1 MLALVSPCLAGD
13 SRRRRQLP
21 LGWGI
26 PGNGAAHPWPRTPE
40 SSLANK
46 GNRLYQNLVTAKID
60 GDRLLEPG
68 EARASAGK
76 AVLLKTGW
84 GARPARPPQGLNLP
98 IYKCRRANHRLTGA
112 KAGNLRS
119 GP

>member
-13 SRRRRQLP
+13 VRRRRQLP

-26 PGNGAAHPWPRTPE
+26 PGNGAAYPWPRTPE

-46 GNRLYQNLVTAKID
+46 GNRLFQNLVMAKID
-60 GDRLLEPG
+60 GDQLLEPG
-68 EARASAGK
+68 EARASVGK

-84 GARPARPPQGLNLP
+84 GPGPPTP
-98 IYKCRRANHRLTGA
+98 PRASTSPSINAEEQTIG
-112 KAGNLRS
+112 
-119 GP
+119 